1 MKNNLLLTK
10 RSFLKFLSFLSV
22 GLIFDLGS
30 KEIKFK
36 LSNIKKNIEEDLIKW
51 DSIKLHRTGTKG
63 DNETAYWL
71 ADEIN
76 KCGLTAEVDT
86 FNFIKRTPGKCE
98 VTNGTHTAI
107 GLPMF
112 DGGSTSSNGIKGPH
126 GSLNTDDVIAITKY
140 GSSTNDESSINLN
153 EAREKNKH
161 PAIVAIADVFP
172 NIPGLA
178 VLNAESYRKPS

>member
-1 MKNNLLLTK
+1 M
-10 RSFLKFLSFLSV
+10 
-22 GLIFDLGS
+22 IFNSGS

-76 KCGLTAEVDT
+76 KCGLTAEIDT

-98 VTNGTHTAI
+98 VKNRTLILQLDYPCLTVEA
-107 GLPMF
+107 LPRMEL
-112 DGGSTSSNGIKGPH
+112 K
-126 GSLNTDDVIAITKY
+126 
-140 GSSTNDESSINLN
+140 
-153 EAREKNKH
+153 ARM
-161 PAIVAIADVFP
+161 D
-172 NIPGLA
+172 L
-178 VLNAESYRKPS
+178 

>member
-1 MKNNLLLTK
+1 MKSNLLLTK
-10 RSFLKFLSFLSV
+10 RNFLKFITLLSA
-22 GLIFDLGS
+22 GLIFNLDS
-30 KEIKFK
+30 KENKFQ
-36 LSNIKKNIEEDLIKW
+36 LSNIKKNIEKDLIKW

-112 DGGSTSSNGIKGPH
+112 DG
-126 GSLNTDDVIAITKY
+126 
-140 GSSTNDESSINLN
+140 
-153 EAREKNKH
+153 
-161 PAIVAIADVFP
+161 
-172 NIPGLA
+172 
-178 VLNAESYRKPS
+178 